1 MTNVY
6 VNFLV
11 VNSQLNH
18 YVQRKKDPTQKK
30 ILIRLPFLGA
40 LSVQIRNELKFFLH
54 KHTDDKASLYINDAL
69 SKIGE
74 NFRFKD
80 KQPLLMKSGIVY
92 KLTCSCGSTYIGQ
105 TRRNLLSRIKGH
117 ATSKKKSVNTYFKI
131 LPIAWILIRQ
141 RY

>member
-1 MTNVY
+1 MKV
-6 VNFLV
+6 
-11 VNSQLNH
+11 
-18 YVQRKKDPTQKK
+18 
-30 ILIRLPFLGA
+30 
-40 LSVQIRNELKFFLH
+40 RNELKSFLH
-54 KHTDDKASLYINDAL
+54 KHTVDKASLYIVDAL

-74 NFRFKD
+74 NFHFKN

-105 TRRNLLSRIKGH
+105 TKPNLLSRIKEH
-117 ATSKKKSVNTYFKI
+117 ATSEKSEVLAVNTYFKI